1 MRRIALY
8 LVRWLVRHRVALFV
22 ATVALAV
29 FCALMIPNI
38 NVNTDMT
45 SYLPESYSMKQG
57 MEIMETEFTGL
68 EEQASDYS
76 LSLSEGI
83 DALPKGL
90 GKTIIIGVA
99 MVFVVLA
106 IMCSSFMEV
115 VLFLITIGVAVLINV
130 GSNALLPSVSQTTNM
145 ISPVLQMVLSMD
157 YCIIMMNR
165 FRDER
170 VRGKDPVMAMNLAV
184 GGTAAPIFSSA
195 FTTVVSLLMLC
206 FIRLKI
212 GADLGIV
219 LAKGVAISLVCTFTL
234 LPALI
239 IWCRK
244 AIEASRKKVPVLPA
258 ASMAKFQFRFRY
270 PIAALF
276 LAAVIA
282 FWFLQS
288 RTPIFFAPPG
298 WDKDEEVSEEQIKPM
313 MLIYSNQDEA
323 AIPDLLDSL
332 SKDPKVTEAISYP
345 SLMEKPRTA
354 AEMMA
359 LVRSLAGDR
368 LPQEIPDSLLNL
380 VYYARFHPERTE
392 KFSLATL
399 QESAESL
406 RKSGLMPADRDFD
419 IEAMVRK
426 QFESPSTPRKSQ
438 PAESQSSVHD
448 GQQDP
453 KETLADSLSGEA
465 DSLGVQDDSLNV
477 DDTPRTNSGRPTYEQ
492 ITTPLGAAEMA
503 EFLQTNPKQVST
515 LFRMAGRK
523 NGEMTPDEFIRYVR
537 KNILGKK
544 KYAMFLPKGA
554 KEDLAT
560 TEALYDEIL
569 AAGPDTTAV
578 AVKPDPSLLADTQT
592 DTTTVDKA
600 PETPVVK
607 KPKAPVYTALDA
619 LVDMHLSGKK
629 YLSSTVCNTLNK
641 AKIKV
646 SQDEMDLLY
655 LYTAAMLDEGPETRM
670 SPLEL
675 LNFVADTLLVSP
687 SIASVAGDTARVAV
701 VEARDSL
708 LNGLGVLR
716 GPEHSAAVLLTTYE
730 VESERSFAFVD
741 SLRAAANNV
750 LEGDHYWVS
759 ESEMYKELKDG
770 FPRELLMLT
779 LLTILALYIIVGLNF
794 RSTLVPIPL
803 IMTVLSG
810 VYANVIAGGFGG
822 DGIYYLAYLIVQGIL
837 MGATI
842 DYSILFTT
850 CYLYARQ
857 ADGVQGAL
865 EAAYKGSSHSILTS
879 GLILALVP
887 FAMSFT
893 MQDVLVAAILK
904 NLSIGAAV
912 VLVFILCLLPGVLA
926 TLAPLLK
933 PRKKFSKKKK

>member
-22 ATVALAV
+22 ATVTLAV
-29 FCALMIPNI
+29 FCALMILNI

-68 EEQASDYS
+68 EEQASGYS
-76 LSLSEGI
+76 MSLSEGI

-99 MVFVVLA
+99 MVFVVLI
-106 IMCSSFMEV
+106 IMCSSFLEV

-165 FRDER
+165 YRDER
-170 VRGKDPVMAMNLAV
+170 VLGKDPVAAMNRAV

-206 FIRLKI
+206 FIKLKI

-258 ASMAKFQFRFRY
+258 ESMAKFQFRFRY
-270 PIAALF
+270 PIAIIF

-282 FWFLQS
+282 FGILQF

-298 WDKDEEVSEEQIKPM
+298 WDKDDDDTEEQIKPM
-313 MLIYSNQDEA
+313 MLIYSNEDEG
-323 AIPDLLDSL
+323 AIPDLLEEFSA
-332 SKDPKVTEAISYP
+332 DPKVVDAISYP

-354 AEMMA
+354 TEMIA
-359 LVRSLAGDR
+359 LVHSLAGDR
-368 LPQEIPDSLLNL
+368 LPQDIPDTLLNI
-380 VYYARFHPERTE
+380 VYYARSHPDRTE
-392 KFSLATL
+392 TFSLATL
-399 QESAESL
+399 QESAEAL
-406 RKSGLMPADRDFD
+406 KASGLMPEGRDFD
-419 IEAMVRK
+419 IAAMVQRTFATPAKPKPVK
-426 QFESPSTPRKSQ
+426 QPEPVVETAPAVTDSIASP
-438 PAESQSSVHD
+438 
-448 GQQDP
+448 
-453 KETLADSLSGEA
+453 ADSTVSA
-465 DSLGVQDDSLNV
+465 PDSTVVHTTPTAPDDPH
-477 DDTPRTNSGRPTYEQ
+477 TPTYER

-503 EFLQTNPKQVST
+503 EFLQTNPKQVSM
-515 LFRMAGRK
+515 LYRMAGKR
-523 NGEMTPDEFIRYVR
+523 NGEMTPNEFIRYVR

-544 KYAMFLPKGA
+544 KYAMFLPKGSD
-554 KEDLAT
+554 EDMAR
-560 TEALYDEIL
+560 TEAIYDEIL

-578 AVKPDPSLLADTQT
+578 APTPAQELIADAGQSDSTA
-592 DTTTVDKA
+592 VAPA
-600 PETPVVK
+600 PEAPVVK
-607 KPKAPVYTALDA
+607 KPAPVPYTPLDA
-619 LVDMHLSGKK
+619 LLDMHLSGKS
-629 YLSSTVCNTLNK
+629 YSSGKVCQALQK
-641 AKIKV
+641 AGIKV
-646 SQDEMDLLY
+646 TKDETDLLY
-655 LYTAAMLDEGPETRM
+655 LYTAAMKDEGPETKM

-675 LNFVADTLLVSP
+675 LNFLADTLLVAP
-687 SIASVAGDTARVAV
+687 SIVSVAGDTARVAV
-701 VEARDSL
+701 VQARDSL
-708 LNGLGVLR
+708 LHGLGALR

-741 SLRAAANNV
+741 SLRAGSGRV

-779 LLTILALYIIVGLNF
+779 LLTILALYIIVGINF

-842 DYSILFTT
+842 DYSILFTN

-857 ADGVQGAL
+857 EGGVEGAL
-865 EAAYKGSSHSILTS
+865 VAAYKGSSHSILTS
-879 GLILALVP
+879 GLILSLVP

-893 MQDVLVAAILK
+893 MQDVLVASILK

-933 PRKKFSKKKK
+933 IRKKFSKKKK

>member
-22 ATVALAV
+22 ATVTLAV

-68 EEQASDYS
+68 EEQASGYS

-99 MVFVVLA
+99 MAFVVLI
-106 IMCSSFMEV
+106 IMCSSFLEV

-165 FRDER
+165 YRDER
-170 VRGKDPVMAMNLAV
+170 VLGKDPVAAMNRAV

-206 FIRLKI
+206 FIKLKI

-282 FWFLQS
+282 FGVLQS

-298 WDKDEEVSEEQIKPM
+298 WDKDEDNTEERIKPM
-313 MLIYSNQDEA
+313 MLIYSNEDEP
-323 AIPDLLDSL
+323 AIPDLLDEFSA
-332 SKDPKVTEAISYP
+332 DPKVVDAISYP

-354 AEMMA
+354 TEMIA

-368 LPQEIPDSLLNL
+368 LPQDIPDTLLNI
-380 VYYARFHPERTE
+380 VYYARSHPDRTE
-392 KFSLATL
+392 TFSLATL
-399 QESAESL
+399 QESAEAL
-406 RKSGLMPADRDFD
+406 KASGLMPEGRDFD
-419 IEAMVRK
+419 IAAMVRRTFATPAKPKPAK
-426 QFESPSTPRKSQ
+426 QQEPVVDPAPAATDSITNPVDSTEAAPDSIV
-438 PAESQSSVHD
+438 VHTTPTAPD
-448 GQQDP
+448 DP
-453 KETLADSLSGEA
+453 HT
-465 DSLGVQDDSLNV
+465 
-477 DDTPRTNSGRPTYEQ
+477 PTYER

-503 EFLQTNPKQVST
+503 EFLQTNPKQVSM
-515 LFRMAGRK
+515 LYRMAGKR

-544 KYAMFLPKGA
+544 KYAMFLPKGSD
-554 KEDLAT
+554 EDMAR
-560 TEALYDEIL
+560 TEALYDKIL

-578 AVKPDPSLLADTQT
+578 APAPALIADAGQT
-592 DTTTVDKA
+592 DSTAVTPA
-600 PETPVVK
+600 PEAPVVK
-607 KPKAPVYTALDA
+607 KPAPVPYTPLDA
-619 LVDMHLSGKK
+619 LLDMHLSGKS
-629 YLSSTVCNTLNK
+629 YSSGKVCQALQK
-641 AKIKV
+641 AGIKV
-646 SQDEMDLLY
+646 TKDETDLLY
-655 LYTAAMLDEGPETRM
+655 LYTAAMRDEGPETKM

-675 LNFVADTLLVSP
+675 LNFLADTMLVAP
-687 SIASVAGDTARVAV
+687 SIVSVAGDTARIAV
-701 VEARDSL
+701 VQARDSL
-708 LNGLGVLR
+708 LHGLGALR

-741 SLRAAANNV
+741 SLRAGTDRA

-779 LLTILALYIIVGLNF
+779 LLTILALYIIVGINF
-794 RSTLVPIPL
+794 RSSLVPIPL

-857 ADGVQGAL
+857 ADGVEGAL
-865 EAAYKGSSHSILTS
+865 VAAYKGSSHSILTS

-933 PRKKFSKKKK
+933 LRKKFNKKKK

>member
-22 ATVALAV
+22 ATVTLAV

-68 EEQASDYS
+68 EEQASGYS
-76 LSLSEGI
+76 MSLSEGI

-99 MVFVVLA
+99 MVFVVLI
-106 IMCSSFMEV
+106 IMCSSFLEV

-165 FRDER
+165 YRDER
-170 VRGKDPVMAMNLAV
+170 VLGKDPVAAMNRAV

-206 FIRLKI
+206 FIKLKI

-258 ASMAKFQFRFRY
+258 ESMAKFQFRFRY
-270 PIAALF
+270 PIAIIF

-282 FWFLQS
+282 FGILQF

-298 WDKDEEVSEEQIKPM
+298 WDKDDDDTEEQIKPM
-313 MLIYSNQDEA
+313 MLIYSNEDEA
-323 AIPDLLDSL
+323 AIPDLLDEFSA
-332 SKDPKVTEAISYP
+332 DPKVVDAISYP

-354 AEMMA
+354 TEMIA

-368 LPQEIPDSLLNL
+368 LPQDIPDTLLNL
-380 VYYARFHPERTE
+380 VYYARSHPDRTE
-392 KFSLATL
+392 TFSLATL
-399 QESAESL
+399 QESAEAL
-406 RKSGLMPADRDFD
+406 KASGLMPEGRDFD
-419 IEAMVRK
+419 IAAMVQRSFATPAKPKTVK
-426 QFESPSTPRKSQ
+426 QPEPVVETPPAVTDSIASP
-438 PAESQSSVHD
+438 
-448 GQQDP
+448 
-453 KETLADSLSGEA
+453 ADSTGA
-465 DSLGVQDDSLNV
+465 APDTTVVHTTPTVPDDPH
-477 DDTPRTNSGRPTYEQ
+477 TPTYER

-503 EFLQTNPKQVST
+503 EFLQTNPKQVSM
-515 LFRMAGRK
+515 LYRMAGKR

-544 KYAMFLPKGA
+544 KYAMFLPKGSD
-554 KEDLAT
+554 EDMAR

-578 AVKPDPSLLADTQT
+578 AQTPAQELIADAGQS
-592 DTTTVDKA
+592 DSTVVAPA
-600 PETPVVK
+600 PEAPVVK
-607 KPKAPVYTALDA
+607 KPAPIPYTPLDA
-619 LVDMHLSGKK
+619 LLDMHLSGKS
-629 YLSSTVCNTLNK
+629 YSSGKVCQALQK
-641 AKIKV
+641 AGIKV
-646 SQDEMDLLY
+646 TKDETDLLY
-655 LYTAAMLDEGPETRM
+655 LYTAAMKDEGPETKM

-675 LNFVADTLLVSP
+675 LNFLADTMLVAP
-687 SIASVAGDTARVAV
+687 SIASIAGDTARVAV
-701 VEARDSL
+701 VQARDSL
-708 LNGLGVLR
+708 LHGLGALR

-741 SLRAAANNV
+741 SLRAGCSRV

-779 LLTILALYIIVGLNF
+779 LLTILALYIIVGINF

-842 DYSILFTT
+842 DYSILFTN

-857 ADGVQGAL
+857 EGGVEGAL
-865 EAAYKGSSHSILTS
+865 VAAYKGSSHSILTS
-879 GLILALVP
+879 GLILSLVP

-893 MQDVLVAAILK
+893 MQDVLVASILK

-912 VLVFILCLLPGVLA
+912 VLVFILLLLPGVLA

-933 PRKKFSKKKK
+933 LRKKFSKKKK

>member
-22 ATVALAV
+22 ATVTLAV

-68 EEQASDYS
+68 EEQASGYS
-76 LSLSEGI
+76 MSLSEGI

-99 MVFVVLA
+99 MVFVVLI
-106 IMCSSFMEV
+106 IMCSSFLEV

-165 FRDER
+165 YRDER
-170 VRGKDPVMAMNLAV
+170 VLGKDPVAAMNRAV

-206 FIRLKI
+206 FIKLKI

-258 ASMAKFQFRFRY
+258 ESMAKFQFRFRY
-270 PIAALF
+270 PIAIIF

-282 FWFLQS
+282 FGILQF

-298 WDKDEEVSEEQIKPM
+298 WDKDDDDTEEQIKPM
-313 MLIYSNQDEA
+313 MLIYSNEDEA
-323 AIPDLLDSL
+323 AIPDLMDEFSA
-332 SKDPKVTEAISYP
+332 DPKVVDAISYP

-354 AEMMA
+354 TEMIA

-368 LPQEIPDSLLNL
+368 LPQDIPDTLLNL
-380 VYYARFHPERTE
+380 VYYARSHPDRTE
-392 KFSLATL
+392 TFSLATL
-399 QESAESL
+399 QESAEAL
-406 RKSGLMPADRDFD
+406 KASGLMPEGRDFD
-419 IEAMVRK
+419 IAAMVQRSFATPAKPKTVK
-426 QFESPSTPRKSQ
+426 QPEPVVETPPAVTDSIASP
-438 PAESQSSVHD
+438 
-448 GQQDP
+448 
-453 KETLADSLSGEA
+453 ADSTVSA
-465 DSLGVQDDSLNV
+465 PDSTVVHTTPTAPDDPH
-477 DDTPRTNSGRPTYEQ
+477 TPTYER

-503 EFLQTNPKQVST
+503 EFLQTNPKQVSM
-515 LFRMAGRK
+515 LYRMAGKR
-523 NGEMTPDEFIRYVR
+523 NGEMTPNEFIRYVR

-544 KYAMFLPKGA
+544 KYAMFLPKGSD
-554 KEDLAT
+554 EDMAR

-569 AAGPDTTAV
+569 AAGPDTTSVAPTPAQELIADAGQSDSTAV
-578 AVKPDPSLLADTQT
+578 AP
-592 DTTTVDKA
+592 A
-600 PETPVVK
+600 PEAPVVK
-607 KPKAPVYTALDA
+607 KPAPIPYTPLDA
-619 LVDMHLSGKK
+619 LLDMHLSGKS
-629 YLSSTVCNTLNK
+629 YSSGKVCQALQK
-641 AKIKV
+641 AGIKV
-646 SQDEMDLLY
+646 TKDETDLLY
-655 LYTAAMLDEGPETRM
+655 LYTAAMKDEGPETKM

-675 LNFVADTLLVSP
+675 LNFLADTLLVAP

-701 VEARDSL
+701 VQARDSL
-708 LNGLGVLR
+708 LHGLGALR

-730 VESERSFAFVD
+730 VESERSYAFVD
-741 SLRAAANNV
+741 SLRAGSGRV

-779 LLTILALYIIVGLNF
+779 LLTILALYIIVGINF
-794 RSTLVPIPL
+794 RSSLVPIPL

-842 DYSILFTT
+842 DYSILFTN

-857 ADGVQGAL
+857 ADGVEGAL
-865 EAAYKGSSHSILTS
+865 VAAYKGSSHSILTS
-879 GLILALVP
+879 GLILSLVP

-893 MQDVLVAAILK
+893 MQDVLVASILK

-912 VLVFILCLLPGVLA
+912 VLVFILLLLPGVLA

-933 PRKKFSKKKK
+933 LRKKFSKKKK